1 MLTYLSAVE
10 FGEKFGMAKDVFYK
24 LPKWKQNKL
33 KMALDFDFEQ
43 SRAVDFERKLI
54 VGETSTVLF
63 KTQYRECMCCHAFV
77 VGLLNFH
84 GKCLARQ
91 YVLFCF
97 WVARDSSSKPKRF
110 AVFQVYLNRAH
121 LTSWK
126 NDHGEELLFVSSKAI
141 FKPPKAIHGGIPI
154 CSPQGVYLNG
164 AHMTSWKND
173 HGEDLLLLA
182 AVLSFIVLLENKL
195 LIAKKSLESVTG
207 FGSSWYCSELYCL
220 EQYSNLQRQLVEAF
234 QYALKLFFFLFQ
246 LASSLLKNLSC
257 NLQFGSHDS
266 LEQHGFAR
274 NRFWS
279 IDTDPRPFPI
289 NSKSFI
295 DLILKPFEE
304 DMQKWR
310 RR

>member
-54 VGETSTVLF
+54 VGETSVWIGS
-63 KTQYRECMCCHAFV
+63 MCCHAFV

-154 CSPQGVYLNG
+154 CSPQG
-164 AHMTSWKND
+164 
-173 HGEDLLLLA
+173 
-182 AVLSFIVLLENKL
+182 
-195 LIAKKSLESVTG
+195 
-207 FGSSWYCSELYCL
+207 
-220 EQYSNLQRQLVEAF
+220 
-234 QYALKLFFFLFQ
+234 
-246 LASSLLKNLSC
+246 
-257 NLQFGSHDS
+257 FGSHDS

-310 RR
+310 RRNTNADGKPFTFTFVYHTYFSASDIRNRLNRCIHLQSVLMLNFEFDLVDREQREKK

>member
-182 AVLSFIVLLENKL
+182 VR
-195 LIAKKSLESVTG
+195 
-207 FGSSWYCSELYCL
+207 
-220 EQYSNLQRQLVEAF
+220 QYSNLQRQLVEAF